1 MKHFLFENETNS
13 EKSILLEKTET
24 IAEDV
29 YEKTEAVAKNGIEKA
44 DTMTK
49 YCYGKAESVLKDN
62 LVKTQNIAK
71 NAYEKMETVVEDVQE
86 NAVNS
91 MLENKVNGS
100 TVGKIVEAN
109 GFTQHEIE
117 NSNVQENRAQSI
129 KGFVSNFLDK
139 HLSSEVSKETFICS
153 NCSGKDSTKE
163 IIKTMVDK
171 SISTEDVD
179 PKDVMDESE
188 EKTNDEVET
197 KAENS
202 FKFRFQFF
210 TK

>member
-1 MKHFLFENETNS
+1 MPIVS
-13 EKSILLEKTET
+13 R
-24 IAEDV
+24 
-29 YEKTEAVAKNGIEKA
+29 
-44 DTMTK
+44 
-49 YCYGKAESVLKDN
+49 
-62 LVKTQNIAK
+62 

-86 NAVNS
+86 SVVNS

-100 TVGKIVEAN
+100 TVGKIMEENSLTNHV
-109 GFTQHEIE
+109 IE

-153 NCSGKDSTKE
+153 NCSGNDSTKE

-179 PKDVMDESE
+179 PIDVMDESE